1 MQLLEEMLWFFRDKR
16 KYLVY
21 SHVTITEK
29 HEKLK
34 LKGKKEQL
42 SRKKYDDVC
51 KKMSY

>member
-21 SHVTITEK
+21 SRVTITEK

-34 LKGKKEQL
+34 LKGKKNSCPE
-42 SRKKYDDVC
+42 KYDDVC